1 MASVGGATRLDRSRY
16 WGSIIE
22 DLSSPSQAVP
32 AMRFSRTL
40 ILLSLFLFAGPG
52 LVGLGRAAPEGTGLP
67 LPRFVNLR
75 ATEANM
81 RTGPG
86 VQYPVEWVFVRQ
98 DLPLEVIAEYR
109 TWRKVRD
116 WQGTQGWMH
125 QSMLDSRRTVIVT
138 GVQRTLRKK
147 SDTQSTAQARVE
159 AGVIGRLLEC
169 PDGSGWCKV
178 EIDGFEGWLRRVEF
192 WGVYAKE
199 VLR

>member
-1 MASVGGATRLDRSRY
+1 
-16 WGSIIE
+16 
-22 DLSSPSQAVP
+22 
-32 AMRFSRTL
+32 MRFSPTV
-40 ILLSLFLFAGPG
+40 ILVTFFLVACPVLAGTG
-52 LVGLGRAAPEGTGLP
+52 WAAPEGTGLP

-75 ATEANM
+75 ANEANM

-86 VQYPVEWVFVRQ
+86 VQYPVEWVFVRP

-138 GVQRTLRKK
+138 GVQRTLRKRG
-147 SDTQSTAQARVE
+147 DTESAAQARVE
-159 AGVIGRLLEC
+159 AGVSGRLLEC
-169 PDGSGWCKV
+169 PDAGGWCRV

>member
-1 MASVGGATRLDRSRY
+1 MATVGGTIRLDHSRH
-16 WGSIIE
+16 WGLIIE
-22 DLSSPSQAVP
+22 DLLSPSQAVP
-32 AMRFSRTL
+32 AMRLSGVIF
-40 ILLSLFLFAGPG
+40 LLSLLLVAGPT
-52 LVGLGRAAPEGTGLP
+52 LVVASPGGTGLP

-75 ATEANM
+75 ASEANM

-86 VQYPVEWVFVRQ
+86 VQYPVEWVFVRP

-125 QSMLDSRRTVIVT
+125 QSMLDNRRTVIVT
-138 GVQRTLRKK
+138 GVQRTLRKR
-147 SDTQSTAQARVE
+147 SDTQSAAQARIE

-192 WGVYAKE
+192 WGAYAKE

>member
-1 MASVGGATRLDRSRY
+1 MATVGGVIRLDHSRH
-16 WGSIIE
+16 WGLIIE
-22 DLSSPSQAVP
+22 DLLSPSQAVP
-32 AMRFSRTL
+32 AMRFSRAIFL
-40 ILLSLFLFAGPG
+40 LFLLLAGPI
-52 LVGLGRAAPEGTGLP
+52 LVVAAPEGTGLP

-75 ATEANM
+75 ASEANM

-86 VQYPVEWVFVRQ
+86 VQYPVEWVFVRP

-125 QSMLDSRRTVIVT
+125 QSMLDNRRTVIVT
-138 GVQRTLRKK
+138 GVQRTLRKR
-147 SDTQSTAQARVE
+147 SDTQSAAQARIE

-192 WGVYAKE
+192 WGAYAKE

>member
-1 MASVGGATRLDRSRY
+1 MATVGGAIRLDHSRH
-16 WGSIIE
+16 WGLIIE
-22 DLSSPSQAVP
+22 DLLSPSQAVP
-32 AMRFSRTL
+32 AMRLSCVIF
-40 ILLSLFLFAGPG
+40 LLSLLLVAGPT
-52 LVGLGRAAPEGTGLP
+52 LVVAAPGGTGLP

-75 ATEANM
+75 ASEANM

-125 QSMLDSRRTVIVT
+125 QSMLDNRRMVIVT
-138 GVQRTLRKK
+138 GVQRTLRKR
-147 SDTQSTAQARVE
+147 SNTQSTAQARVE
-159 AGVIGRLLEC
+159 AGVIGYLLEC

-192 WGVYAKE
+192 WGAYAKE